1 MGNLRL
7 FERYKS
13 LATDAGIQIQK
24 RAIVDIFLWFE
35 GLIVGW
41 FGVVTQKL
49 SC

>member
-24 RAIVDIFLWFE
+24 RAIVDIF
-35 GLIVGW
+35 
-41 FGVVTQKL
+41 KL
-49 SC
+49 MRVCKG